1 MVNFHYEYEIHTQ
14 LFYDQVSKFQ
24 AVVPEL
30 SVAHHSETRQ
40 PLGAVNR
47 MTNHFER
54 SVEDSLYR
62 TLPSNTGPKPHAQ
75 PTLSNFRAT
84 EMSQ

>member
-1 MVNFHYEYEIHTQ
+1 M
-14 LFYDQVSKFQ
+14 
-24 AVVPEL
+24 VPEL
-30 SVAHHSETRQ
+30 SVVQHSENRQ

-47 MTNHFER
+47 ITNHYEK

-62 TLPSNTGPKPHAQ
+62 TLPSNSGPKPHAQ

>member
-1 MVNFHYEYEIHTQ
+1 M
-14 LFYDQVSKFQ
+14 
-24 AVVPEL
+24 VPEL
-30 SVAHHSETRQ
+30 SVAQYSETRQ

-47 MTNHFER
+47 INNHYEK

-84 EMSQ
+84 EISQ

>member
-1 MVNFHYEYEIHTQ
+1 MP
-14 LFYDQVSKFQ
+14 KFQ

-30 SVAHHSETRQ
+30 SVVQHSETRQ
-40 PLGAVNR
+40 PLGEVNR
-47 MTNHFER
+47 ITNHYEK

-75 PTLSNFRAT
+75 PTLGNFRAT